1 MRAASGSRTGK
12 PSGETASG
20 EVGEKRT
27 CERAMLGD
35 WETEECFADGER
47 GERIMDGEAM
57 GGFGLDGE
65 ETGCLWAVIGVSL
78 EDWIDSGSGRAG
90 RTGVAWMGS
99 PW

>member
-1 MRAASGSRTGK
+1 
-12 PSGETASG
+12 
-20 EVGEKRT
+20 
-27 CERAMLGD
+27 MLGD

-57 GGFGLDGE
+57 GGFGLDDE

-90 RTGVAWMGS
+90 RTGVAWTGS